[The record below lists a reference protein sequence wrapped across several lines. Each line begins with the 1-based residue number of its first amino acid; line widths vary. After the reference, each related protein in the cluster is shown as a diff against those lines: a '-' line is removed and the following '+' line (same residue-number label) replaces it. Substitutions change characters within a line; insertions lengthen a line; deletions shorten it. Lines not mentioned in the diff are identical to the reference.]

1 MGLTPVERERIQD
14 SKRKIR
20 SITDSLQ
27 HVDPA
32 KIQHLE
38 AIEECLEHADRS
50 LEGAL
55 KSDR

>member
-1 MGLTPVERERIQD
+1 MALTPVERERIRD

-20 SITDSLQ
+20 SIAETLQ
-27 HVDPA
+27 HVNPK

-38 AIEECLEHADRS
+38 AIQECLEDADRS

-55 KSDR
+55 REKE